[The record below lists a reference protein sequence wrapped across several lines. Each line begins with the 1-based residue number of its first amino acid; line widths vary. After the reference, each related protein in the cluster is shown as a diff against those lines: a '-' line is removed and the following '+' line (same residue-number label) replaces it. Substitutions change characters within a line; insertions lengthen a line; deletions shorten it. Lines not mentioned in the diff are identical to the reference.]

1 MPKSSHGDVML
12 PFEAY
17 KKDTPPECK
26 TLITGFLER
35 NSHAGRITTY
45 FEMLKRKVR
54 SHLGKKCSEE
64 TPIKVKK
71 QTLASETEDDEAE
84 RTLERLV
91 FGGEGDVIKEIE
103 KDLAEDRVAFSSN
116 DERCDTRYLNV
127 VLRLVQCCSIE
138 IEITSMSRLKKLRDT
153 EDETVITG
161 KKYTQKL
168 KQQFQKIYGDASWA
182 DLDKKK
188 RKDSLSE
195 DEEEDLILQ
204 RAGNLLTKKAN
215 NLPRG
220 ILDIKRIKDAN
231 IEKPSNATLQCVE
244 FHPSAKVLLTAGFNK
259 TLDLFQID
267 GQTNPKLQSV
277 FLERFPIHTAHF
289 SSDGEQVILA
299 SQRRSF
305 YVYDMIK
312 GEVIKIPEIR
322 GREERYFD
330 KFHVSPDGK
339 HLIFL
344 GTNGYIILLS
354 SKTKQWIGNL
364 KMNGSVQSVAFNADG
379 SRMFTAGDDGEV
391 YIWDMNT
398 RSCVHK
404 FRDEG
409 CLNSTSLAASRDG
422 QYLACGSD
430 SGVVNIYDNQRL
442 DQTQPKPLKAIMN
455 LTTSINNRDLG
466 DVFKSEK
473 GFVHLPSLSVFSNWP
488 TSRTSLRYVN
498 AFDFSPNSG
507 YLSIGNDRGKAL
519 LYRLNH
525 FTDS

>member
-1 MPKSSHGDVML
+1 
-12 PFEAY
+12 
-17 KKDTPPECK
+17 
-26 TLITGFLER
+26 
-35 NSHAGRITTY
+35 
-45 FEMLKRKVR
+45 MLKRKGQ
-54 SHLGKKCSEE
+54 SHLEIKGPEE
-64 TPIKVKK
+64 TPFKVKK
-71 QTLASETEDDEAE
+71 QILASEPEDDEAE

-91 FGGEGDVIKEIE
+91 FGGEGHVIMEIE
-103 KDLAEDRVAFSSN
+103 KDLAEDRVASSSSDEDDDDEDDKDQSDNDDDDN
-116 DERCDTRYLNV
+116 DEFHHIAKKNDRKISDERKPV
-127 VLRLVQCCSIE
+127 WEDDADDEER
-138 IEITSMSRLKKLRDT
+138 IEITSVSRLKKLRDT

-188 RKDSLSE
+188 RRDSLSE
-195 DEEEDLILQ
+195 DDEEDLILQ
-204 RAGNLLTKKAN
+204 RAGNLLTKKGD
-215 NLPRG
+215 NLPQG
-220 ILDIKRIKDAN
+220 ILDIKGIKDAN
-231 IEKPSNATLQCVE
+231 VGKPSNATLQCVE

-267 GQTNPKLQSV
+267 GQTNPKLQSI
-277 FLERFPIHTAHF
+277 FLEKFPIHTAHF
-289 SSDGEQVILA
+289 SADGEQVVLA

-305 YVYDMIK
+305 HVYDMIK

-330 KFHVSPDGK
+330 KFYVSPDGK

-344 GTNGYIILLS
+344 GTNGYLILLS

-364 KMNGSVQSVAFNADG
+364 KMSGSVQSVAFNANG
-379 SRMFTAGDDGEV
+379 SRMFTAGGDGEV
-391 YIWDMNT
+391 CIWDMNT

-430 SGVVNIYDNQRL
+430 SGVVNIYDNQCSH
-442 DQTQPKPLKAIMN
+442 QTQPKPLKAIMN
-455 LTTSINNRDLG
+455 LTTSVNKVAFNSTSEILAISSRVRKDS
-466 DVFKSEK
+466 FKM
-473 GFVHLPSLSVFSNWP
+473 VHLPSLSVFSNWP

-525 FTDS
+525 YTDS

>member
-1 MPKSSHGDVML
+1 
-12 PFEAY
+12 
-17 KKDTPPECK
+17 
-26 TLITGFLER
+26 
-35 NSHAGRITTY
+35 
-45 FEMLKRKVR
+45 MLKRKVR

-116 DERCDTRYLNV
+116 DEDDDDDEDQSDSDSDDDDDDDNELHYITKKNDKEITKERKPVWEDEADDEER
-127 VLRLVQCCSIE
+127 

-215 NLPRG
+215 NLPHG

-442 DQTQPKPLKAIMN
+442 DQTQPTPLKAIMN
-455 LTTSINNRDLG
+455 LTTSINNVAFNSTSEILAMSSRARKDL
-466 DVFKSEK
+466 FKM
-473 GFVHLPSLSVFSNWP
+473 VHLPSLSVFSNWP